1 MSSSFNGWRL
11 VVAST
16 LLGFLSGCIGPSA
29 DELHEAAQSLVPTGS
44 HIVAKVEG
52 DCVELAR
59 SPSCVEVYF
68 IPEADSREERAAAVE
83 EAARAA
89 GWETVSKE
97 VFIGGT
103 SLRFR
108 RGGLQAFV
116 HLVLDEQ
123 LSRCRDVRAKE
134 CADTVSVEPA

>member
-1 MSSSFNGWRL
+1 MSASFKPWPFL
-11 VVAST
+11 LAASM
-16 LLGFLSGCIGPSA
+16 LGFLSGCIGPSA
-29 DELHEAAQSLVPTGS
+29 GELHEAAQSLVPRGS
-44 HIVAKVEG
+44 EVVAEVEA

-68 IPEADSREERAAAVE
+68 IPEATSRKERAAAVE

-89 GWETVSKE
+89 GWGTVSKE
-97 VFIGGT
+97 HFSGGS

-108 RGGLQAFV
+108 RDGLQAFV
-116 HLVLDEQ
+116 HPGLDER
-123 LSRCRDVRAKE
+123 LDRCRDAPAKN